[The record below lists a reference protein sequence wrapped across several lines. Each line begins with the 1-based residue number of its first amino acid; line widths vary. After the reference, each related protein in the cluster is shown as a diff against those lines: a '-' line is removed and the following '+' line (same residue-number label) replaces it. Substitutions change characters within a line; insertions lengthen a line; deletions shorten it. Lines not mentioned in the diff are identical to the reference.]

1 MYPTYKTSKY
11 TCLQSCWWCKIG
23 VKWPICPNKQQEL
36 LFSVM
41 TLQYHTVYQI
51 SSLEAN
57 LSLEDKKTALRQKPP
72 TQVYLP

>member
-1 MYPTYKTSKY
+1 MHFI
-11 TCLQSCWWCKIG
+11 CLII
-23 VKWPICPNKQQEL
+23 VICTLHTKLQNIHACRAAGGAKLEQEL